1 MTTSVDCEATQTGWR
16 CAVRVGDDADA
27 TEHVV
32 MVDRGTREELSPGS
46 SVEELVAAS
55 FAFLLEREPRESI
68 LRQFDLP
75 VIGRYFPEYADEIR
89 RRLGG

>member
-1 MTTSVDCEATQTGWR
+1 MTTSVDCEATSTGWR
-16 CAVRVGDDADA
+16 CTVRVGEDAGA
-27 TEHVV
+27 TEHEVG
-32 MVDRGTREELSPGS
+32 VDRATLDDLAPGS
-46 SVEELVAAS
+46 SIEELVAAS

-89 RRLGG
+89 RRLGC